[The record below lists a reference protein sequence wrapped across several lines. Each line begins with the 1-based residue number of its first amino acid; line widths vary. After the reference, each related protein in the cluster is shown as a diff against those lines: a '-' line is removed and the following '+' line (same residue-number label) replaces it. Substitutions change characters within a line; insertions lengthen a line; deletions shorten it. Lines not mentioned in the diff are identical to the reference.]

1 MKTKQTPGTVKDVH
15 DLGESMIKICQSTAP
30 HIVVPA
36 ALAVL
41 STAIHTLVEQ
51 KGKDH
56 KDMPEFIEMV
66 ADGFYQMCIKPHE
79 IKG

>member
-1 MKTKQTPGTVKDVH
+1 MKQTLKMGTIKDVH
-15 DLGESMIKICQSTAP
+15 DLGESMIELCQGTSP
-30 HIVVPA
+30 HIVIPA

-41 STAIHTLVEQ
+41 STALNTLVEQ

>member
-1 MKTKQTPGTVKDVH
+1 MKTKQTIATVKDVH
-15 DLGESMIKICQSTAP
+15 DLGESMIKICQNTAP

-41 STAIHTLVEQ
+41 STAINTLVEQ

-56 KDMPEFIEMV
+56 KDMPEFIEMI